1 MSQWKDA
8 MTLDVAVT
16 DEPSDEAL
24 EVIGTG
30 LDQFNLEAA
39 GYADRRALAVLVT
52 DPASGKVVGGLTG
65 RTSLGMWFVDLFHL
79 PAAHR
84 GNGLGSRVLKAAED
98 EARRRGCRSGVLYT
112 LSFQAPDFYVKHG
125 WVVFGRVPCDPAG
138 TCRVFLSK
146 DLSVG

>member
-1 MSQWKDA
+1 M
-8 MTLDVAVT
+8 
-16 DEPSDEAL
+16 
-24 EVIGTG
+24 
-30 LDQFNLEAA
+30 
-39 GYADRRALAVLVT
+39 
-52 DPASGKVVGGLTG
+52 
-65 RTSLGMWFVDLFHL
+65 DLFHL

-112 LSFQAPDFYVKHG
+112 LSFQAPDFYVKRG

>member
-1 MSQWKDA
+1 

-30 LDQFNLEAA
+30 WDQFNLEAA
-39 GYADRRALAVLVT
+39 GDAARRALAVLVT
-52 DPASGKVVGGLTG
+52 DPASGEVVGGLTG
-65 RTSLGMWFVDLFHL
+65 RTSLGLWFVDLFHL

-146 DLSVG
+146 DLSAG

>member
-1 MSQWKDA
+1 

-65 RTSLGMWFVDLFHL
+65 RTSLGLWFVDLFHL
-79 PAAHR
+79 PPEYR
-84 GNGLGSRVLKAAED
+84 GSGLGSRVLKAAED

-112 LSFQAPDFYVKHG
+112 ISFQAPDFYVKHG
-125 WVVFGRVPCDPAG
+125 WTVFGEVPCDPPG

-146 DLSVG
+146 DLSAG

>member
-1 MSQWKDA
+1 MS
-8 MTLDVAVT
+8 LEIAVT
-16 DEPSDEAL
+16 DEPGNEAL
-24 EVIGTG
+24 DLIGSG

-65 RTSLGMWFVDLFHL
+65 RTSLGLWFVDLFHL
-79 PAAHR
+79 PPEYR
-84 GNGLGSRVLKAAED
+84 GSGLGSRVLKAAED

-112 LSFQAPDFYVKHG
+112 ISFQAPDFYVKHG
-125 WVVFGRVPCDPAG
+125 WTVFGEVPCDPPG

-146 DLSVG
+146 DLSAG

>member
-1 MSQWKDA
+1 M
-8 MTLDVAVT
+8 
-16 DEPSDEAL
+16 
-24 EVIGTG
+24 IGTG

-65 RTSLGMWFVDLFHL
+65 RTSLGLWFVDLFHL

-125 WVVFGRVPCDPAG
+125 WVVFGRVPCDPVG

-146 DLSVG
+146 DLSAG

>member
-1 MSQWKDA
+1 

-16 DEPSDEAL
+16 DAPSDEAL
-24 EVIGTG
+24 EVIGAG
-30 LDQFNLEAA
+30 LDQFNLDAA
-39 GYADRRALAVLVT
+39 GYADRRTLAVLVT
-52 DPASGKVVGGLTG
+52 DPASGEVVGGLTG
-65 RTSLGMWFVDLFHL
+65 RTSLGLWFVDLFHL
-79 PAAHR
+79 PAAYR

-125 WVVFGRVPCDPAG
+125 WAVFGRVPCDPAG

-146 DLSVG
+146 DLSTG

>member
-1 MSQWKDA
+1 

-16 DEPSDEAL
+16 DAPSDEAL
-24 EVIGTG
+24 EVIGAG
-30 LDQFNLEAA
+30 LDQFNLDAA
-39 GYADRRALAVLVT
+39 GYADRRTLAVLVT
-52 DPASGKVVGGLTG
+52 DPASGEVVGGLTG
-65 RTSLGMWFVDLFHL
+65 RTSLGLWFVDLFHL
-79 PAAHR
+79 PAAYR

-125 WVVFGRVPCDPAG
+125 WVVFGRVPCDPVG

-146 DLSVG
+146 DLSAG

>member
-1 MSQWKDA
+1 

-16 DEPSDEAL
+16 DAPSDEAL
-24 EVIGTG
+24 EVIGAG
-30 LDQFNLEAA
+30 LDQFNLDAA
-39 GYADRRALAVLVT
+39 GYTDRRALAVLVT
-52 DPASGKVVGGLTG
+52 DPASGEVVGGLTG
-65 RTSLGMWFVDLFHL
+65 RTSLGLWFVDLFHL
-79 PAAHR
+79 PAACR

-125 WVVFGRVPCDPAG
+125 WAVFGRVPCDPAG

-146 DLSVG
+146 DLSTG